1 MGYKKYSDQQI
12 AETMIILA
20 INRYDFEKTAEQ
32 TGISKAT
39 IKRWNKLEPK
49 KTVPELLD
57 RAIERML
64 MVIPDNWSGRDWA
77 VAVGILMDK
86 YQLLRGEP
94 TQRTESI
101 MKFLENLP
109 DEELDQLERQFLD
122 AASRVDANKS

>member
-20 INRYDFEKTAEQ
+20 VNRYDFDKTAEQ
-32 TGISKAT
+32 TGISKST
-39 IKRWNKLEPK
+39 LKRWGKLEPK
-49 KTVPELLD
+49 KTVPDLLD

-64 MVIPDNWSGRDWA
+64 MVIPENWNGKDWA
-77 VAVGILMDK
+77 IALGILLDK

-109 DEELDQLERQFLD
+109 DEELDQLEQQFLD